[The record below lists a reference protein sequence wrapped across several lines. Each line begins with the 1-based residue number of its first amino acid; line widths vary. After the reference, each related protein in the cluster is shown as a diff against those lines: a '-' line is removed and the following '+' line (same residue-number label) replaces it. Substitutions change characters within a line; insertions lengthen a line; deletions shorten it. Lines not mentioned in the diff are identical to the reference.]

1 MEGLDIETL
10 KGWNS
15 TIPSG
20 VYFFKHSAF
29 YFKLSRWPEAVQT
42 EVIIYGKQSSD
53 VAGQGLLFFIHGPFI

>member
-42 EVIIYGKQSSD
+42 EVIKIIYGK
-53 VAGQGLLFFIHGPFI
+53 